1 MKEDNPFNRFD
12 SKPSS
17 DSKNPFDQF
26 DAPSAVAEAAPAVPK
41 ERGTYEK
48 TKEGFLEVL
57 PKNSHL
63 FLGPMVVGGVGEL
76 LKGGGAAIE
85 LVAPE
90 TGKKVREY
98 GRGIVGAVNERY
110 PISGTIGE
118 IGSYAL
124 PYGLATKGIQAL
136 RGAPAVSTLGRAAE
150 AGGAGGA
157 VGYATTGGDQSE
169 RILSGALGSALGS
182 GTTLSFAAAQKGY
195 AYVADLAKKAFAG
208 DAKKAA
214 KALRDYGSRR
224 TGAERKA
231 AEEAAKQAE
240 QTARIAETAEQ
251 KAMRQQELAYRDLP
265 GTKTEKE
272 AGRFKPIPTSEQAIG
287 DRIRGYVDKVFN
299 DLKAVRSKNAETLKS
314 EAFDLAKAREQQGVM
329 PKDTGAFRKG
339 MAELDSMIDTATLSD
354 IKAPLQRV
362 RNALDPVKG
371 KPVSFEGLEQLR
383 RFLRDRSYGLPAEG
397 FDAIG
402 QQQAGQ
408 LAKIVESIQREFT
421 SAYPTLTAAV
431 KGDKSS
437 AFDKFLAQYR
447 KDSEP
452 LQVFRTKTG
461 KLFEEQLPGVE
472 GYAKVSSK
480 KIPSKVFADRESYQ
494 GLIEAV
500 GGNRAFAEN
509 EARKYFA
516 GQMEKLAGDPK
527 ELELFIRNNRTM
539 LNLTNARDMVEAYA
553 ARARIAAQRGVAA
566 GERAAQAT
574 EAQKTAA
581 TQSEKYKSLNLEFR
595 SATDRKSTRLN
606 SSH

>member
-1 MKEDNPFNRFD
+1 
-12 SKPSS
+12 
-17 DSKNPFDQF
+17 
-26 DAPSAVAEAAPAVPK
+26 
-41 ERGTYEK
+41 
-48 TKEGFLEVL
+48 
-57 PKNSHL
+57 
-63 FLGPMVVGGVGEL
+63 
-76 LKGGGAAIE
+76 
-85 LVAPE
+85 
-90 TGKKVREY
+90 
-98 GRGIVGAVNERY
+98 
-110 PISGTIGE
+110 
-118 IGSYAL
+118 
-124 PYGLATKGIQAL
+124 
-136 RGAPAVSTLGRAAE
+136 
-150 AGGAGGA
+150 
-157 VGYATTGGDQSE
+157 
-169 RILSGALGSALGS
+169 
-182 GTTLSFAAAQKGY
+182 
-195 AYVADLAKKAFAG
+195 
-208 DAKKAA
+208 
-214 KALRDYGSRR
+214 
-224 TGAERKA
+224 
-231 AEEAAKQAE
+231 
-240 QTARIAETAEQ
+240 
-251 KAMRQQELAYRDLP
+251 
-265 GTKTEKE
+265 
-272 AGRFKPIPTSEQAIG
+272 
-287 DRIRGYVDKVFN
+287 
-299 DLKAVRSKNAETLKS
+299 
-314 EAFDLAKAREQQGVM
+314 
-329 PKDTGAFRKG
+329 

-595 SATDRKSTRLN
+595 SATKPQEVASANQKFAQQLLDDKFISEIGRA
-606 SSH
+606 HV